1 MMETQILEEI
11 TKVVGRLTSFA
22 DYIEMKYE
30 RRDENILVSCAEA
43 ARLLGKTA
51 PTVTAMLKDGRLHK
65 TTIGI
70 STGIRLSE
78 VLARR

>member
-1 MMETQILEEI
+1 MDLLTAQLE
-11 TKVVGRLTSFA
+11 RWN
-22 DYIEMKYE
+22 DMNNN
-30 RRDENILVSCAEA
+30 DILVSCTEA
-43 ARLLGKTA
+43 ARLLGKSA
-51 PTVTAMLKDGRLHK
+51 PTISAMVKDGRLHK

>member
-1 MMETQILEEI
+1 MEKEILD
-11 TKVVGRLTSFA
+11 RLTA
-22 DYIEMKYE
+22 TVARLTYITEGLIRSSE
-30 RRDENILVSCAEA
+30 QRDENILVSCAEA

-51 PTVTAMLKDGRLHK
+51 PTITAMVKDGRLHK

-78 VLARR
+78 VLSKR

>member
-1 MMETQILEEI
+1 MEREILEQL
-11 TKVVGRLTSFA
+11 TKVVDRLTTVT
-22 DYIEMKYE
+22 EGMVQREEE
-30 RRDENILVSCAEA
+30 RDNNILISCSEA

-51 PTVTAMLKDGRLHK
+51 PTITAMVKDGRLHK

-78 VLARR
+78 VLSKR

>member
-1 MMETQILEEI
+1 MEKEILE
-11 TKVVGRLTSFA
+11 RLTATVSRLTDITEGMEKA
-22 DYIEMKYE
+22 YE
-30 RRDENILVSCAEA
+30 ERDENILVSCSEA
-43 ARLLGKTA
+43 ARLLGKSA
-51 PTVTAMLKDGRLHK
+51 PTISAMVKDGRLHK

>member
-1 MMETQILEEI
+1 MEQKILDDL
-11 TKVVGRLTSFA
+11 TKVVHRLTSVTE
-22 DYIEMKYE
+22 DIERKYE

-51 PTVTAMLKDGRLHK
+51 PTISAMIKDGRLRK

>member
-1 MMETQILEEI
+1 MEQKILEDL
-11 TKVVGRLTSFA
+11 TQVVHRLTSVTE
-22 DYIEMKYE
+22 DIERKYE
-30 RRDENILVSCAEA
+30 RRDENILVSCTEA

-51 PTVTAMLKDGRLHK
+51 PTISAMLKDGRLHK

>member
-1 MMETQILEEI
+1 MTDIPNIIDRLES
-11 TKVVGRLTSFA
+11 L
-22 DYIEMKYE
+22 E
-30 RRDENILVSCAEA
+30 RRLYAREMEVLVSCHEA
-43 ARLLGKTA
+43 ARLLGKSA
-51 PTVTAMLKDGRLHK
+51 PTISAMLKDGRLHK